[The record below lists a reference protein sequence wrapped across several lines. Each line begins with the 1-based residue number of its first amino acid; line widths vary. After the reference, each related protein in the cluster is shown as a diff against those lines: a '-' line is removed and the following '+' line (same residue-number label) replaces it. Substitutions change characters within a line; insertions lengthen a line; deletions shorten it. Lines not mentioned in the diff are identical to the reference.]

1 MNLNKVH
8 QFEQSIVSLLNS
20 EGWNLEWCG
29 GGYEHFDCIGTSP
42 RNVQVVLEIK
52 WRKKHYQKKMI
63 EKYKFDKLLQED
75 AQALYLVADPKGH
88 YIFWLNDLAKQE
100 TVELYC
106 PDTTLWTKKRN
117 NKECY
122 LLDEKDAHKI
132 HINNAT
138 TNS

>member
-8 QFEQSIVSLLNS
+8 QFEQSIVSLLNLQ
-20 EGWNLEWCG
+20 GWNLEWCG
-29 GGYEHFDCIGTSP
+29 GGFEHFDCIGTTAKGKS
-42 RNVQVVLEIK
+42 VVMEIK
-52 WRKKHYQKKMI
+52 WRKKYYEKKMI

-75 AQALYLVADPKGH
+75 ADALYFVSDPKGH
-88 YIFWLNDLAKQE
+88 YIFWLNDLAKRE

-122 LLDEKDAHKI
+122 LLDERDAHKI
-132 HINNAT
+132 HINYAT
-138 TNS
+138 S

>member
-8 QFEQSIVSLLNS
+8 QFEQSIVALLNLQGS
-20 EGWNLEWCG
+20 NLEWCG
-29 GGYEHFDCIGTSP
+29 GGFEHFDCIGTTAKGKS
-42 RNVQVVLEIK
+42 VVMEIK
-52 WRKKHYQKKMI
+52 WRKKYYEKKMI

-75 AQALYLVADPKGH
+75 ADALYFVSDPKGH

-122 LLDEKDAHKI
+122 LLDERDAHKI
-132 HINNAT
+132 HINYAT
-138 TNS
+138 S

>member
-8 QFEQSIVSLLNS
+8 QFEQSIVALLNLQ
-20 EGWNLEWCG
+20 GWNLEWCG
-29 GGYEHFDCIGTSP
+29 GGFEHFDCIGTTAKGKS
-42 RNVQVVLEIK
+42 VVMEIK
-52 WRKKHYQKKMI
+52 WRKKYYEKKMI

-75 AQALYLVADPKGH
+75 ADALYFVSDPKGH

-122 LLDEKDAHKI
+122 LLDERDAHKI
-132 HINNAT
+132 HINYAT
-138 TNS
+138 S

>member
-8 QFEQSIVSLLNS
+8 QFEQSIVSVLNLQ
-20 EGWNLEWCG
+20 GWNLEWCG
-29 GGYEHFDCIGTSP
+29 GGFEHFDCIGTTAKGKS
-42 RNVQVVLEIK
+42 VVMEIK
-52 WRKKHYQKKMI
+52 WRKKYYEKKMI

-75 AQALYLVADPKGH
+75 ADALYFVSDPKGH

-122 LLDEKDAHKI
+122 LLDERDAHKI
-132 HINNAT
+132 HINYAT
-138 TNS
+138 S

>member
-8 QFEQSIVSLLNS
+8 QFEQSIVSLLNLQ
-20 EGWNLEWCG
+20 GWNLEWCG
-29 GGYEHFDCIGTSP
+29 GGFEHFDCIGTTAKGKS
-42 RNVQVVLEIK
+42 VVMEIK
-52 WRKKHYQKKMI
+52 WRKKYYEKKMI

-75 AQALYLVADPKGH
+75 ADALYFVSDPKGH

-122 LLDEKDAHKI
+122 LLDERDAHKI
-132 HINNAT
+132 HINYAT
-138 TNS
+138 S

>member
-8 QFEQSIVSLLNS
+8 QFEQTIVSLLNL
-20 EGWNLEWCG
+20 EGWHLEWCG

-42 RNVQVVLEIK
+42 KGNQVVMEIK
-52 WRKKHYQKKMI
+52 WRKKYYEKKMI
-63 EKYKFDKLLQED
+63 EKYKFDKLLDED
-75 AQALYLVADPKGH
+75 AEALYLVADPKGH

-122 LLDEKDAHKI
+122 LLDEKNAHKI
-132 HINNAT
+132 HINYAT
-138 TNS
+138 T

>member
-8 QFEQSIVSLLNS
+8 QFEQSIVSLLNLQ
-20 EGWNLEWCG
+20 GWNLEWCG
-29 GGYEHFDCIGTSP
+29 GGFEHFDCIGTTAKGKS
-42 RNVQVVLEIK
+42 VVMEIK
-52 WRKKHYQKKMI
+52 WRKKYYEKKMI

-75 AQALYLVADPKGH
+75 ADALYFVSDPKGH

-100 TVELYC
+100 TAELYC

-122 LLDEKDAHKI
+122 LLDERDAHKI
-132 HINNAT
+132 HINYAT
-138 TNS
+138 S

>member
-8 QFEQSIVSLLNS
+8 QFEQSIVSLLNLQ
-20 EGWNLEWCG
+20 GWNLEWCG
-29 GGYEHFDCIGTSP
+29 GGFEHFDCIGTTAKGKS
-42 RNVQVVLEIK
+42 VVMEIK
-52 WRKKHYQKKMI
+52 WRKKYYEKKMI

-75 AQALYLVADPKGH
+75 ANALYFVSDPKGH

-122 LLDEKDAHKI
+122 LLDERDAHKI
-132 HINNAT
+132 HINYAT
-138 TNS
+138 S

>member
-1 MNLNKVH
+1 MNLSNIHK
-8 QFEQSIVSLLNS
+8 FEQAVVSLLNN
-20 EGWNLEWCG
+20 EGWQLEWCG
-29 GGYEHFDCIGTSP
+29 GGFEHFDAIGVTP
-42 RNVQVVLEIK
+42 KNKEVIIEIK
-52 WRKKHYQKKMI
+52 LRKKYYKNKMI
-63 EKYKFDKLLQED
+63 EKYKYDKLLDED
-75 AQALYLVADPKGH
+75 ADALYFVADPKGH

-122 LLDEKDAHKI
+122 LLDERDAHKI

-138 TNS
+138 T

>member
-8 QFEQSIVSLLNS
+8 QFEQSIVSLLNLQ
-20 EGWNLEWCG
+20 GWNLEWCG
-29 GGYEHFDCIGTSP
+29 GGFEHFDCIGTTAKGKS
-42 RNVQVVLEIK
+42 VVMEIK
-52 WRKKHYQKKMI
+52 WRKKYYEKKMI

-75 AQALYLVADPKGH
+75 AEALYFVSDPKGH

-122 LLDEKDAHKI
+122 LLDERDAHKI
-132 HINNAT
+132 HINYAT
-138 TNS
+138 S

>member
-1 MNLNKVH
+1 MSLSRVH
-8 QFEQSIVSLLNS
+8 QFEQSIVSLLNLQ
-20 EGWNLEWCG
+20 GWHLEWCG

-42 RNVQVVLEIK
+42 KGNSVVMEIK
-52 WRKKHYQKKMI
+52 WRKKYYEKKMI
-63 EKYKFDKLLQED
+63 EKYKYDKLLAED
-75 AQALYLVADPKGH
+75 AEALYLVADPKGH

-122 LLDEKDAHKI
+122 LLDERDAHKI
-132 HINNAT
+132 HINYAT
-138 TNS
+138 S

>member
-1 MNLNKVH
+1 MNLSKIH
-8 QFEQSIVSLLNS
+8 KFEQAVVSLLNN
-20 EGWNLEWCG
+20 EGWQLEWCG
-29 GGYEHFDCIGTSP
+29 GGFEHFDAIGVTP
-42 RNVQVVLEIK
+42 KNKEVIIEIK
-52 WRKKHYQKKMI
+52 LRKKYYKKKMI
-63 EKYKFDKLLQED
+63 EKYKYDKLLDED
-75 AQALYLVADPKGH
+75 ADALYFVADPKGH

-132 HINNAT
+132 HINYAT
-138 TNS
+138 T

>member
-1 MNLNKVH
+1 MIKKLM
-8 QFEQSIVSLLNS
+8 
-20 EGWNLEWCG
+20 
-29 GGYEHFDCIGTSP
+29 
-42 RNVQVVLEIK
+42 EIK
-52 WRKKHYQKKMI
+52 WRKKYYEKKMI

-75 AQALYLVADPKGH
+75 ADALYFVSDPKGH

-122 LLDEKDAHKI
+122 LLDERDAHKI
-132 HINNAT
+132 HINYAT
-138 TNS
+138 S

>member
-8 QFEQSIVSLLNS
+8 QFEQSIVSLLNLQ
-20 EGWNLEWCG
+20 GWNLEWCG
-29 GGYEHFDCIGTSP
+29 GGFEHFDCIGTTSKGKS
-42 RNVQVVLEIK
+42 VVMEIK
-52 WRKKHYQKKMI
+52 FRKKYYEKKMI

-75 AQALYLVADPKGH
+75 ADALYFVSDPKGH

-122 LLDEKDAHKI
+122 LLDERDAHKI
-132 HINNAT
+132 HINYAT
-138 TNS
+138 S

>member
-8 QFEQSIVSLLNS
+8 EFEQMIVTLLNVQ
-20 EGWNLEWCG
+20 GWNLEWCG
-29 GGYEHFDCIGTSP
+29 GGFEHFDCIGTTAKGKP
-42 RNVQVVLEIK
+42 VVMEIK
-52 WRKKHYQKKMI
+52 WRKKYYEKKMI
-63 EKYKFDKLLQED
+63 EKYKFDKLIEED
-75 AQALYLVADPKGH
+75 AEALYFVADPKGH

-132 HINNAT
+132 HINYAT
-138 TNS
+138 T

>member
-1 MNLNKVH
+1 MSLNRVH
-8 QFEQSIVSLLNS
+8 QFEQLIVSLLNLQ
-20 EGWNLEWCG
+20 GWHLEWCG

-42 RNVQVVLEIK
+42 KGNSVVMEIK
-52 WRKKHYQKKMI
+52 WRKKHYEKKMI
-63 EKYKFDKLLQED
+63 EKYKYDKLLAED
-75 AQALYLVADPKGH
+75 AEALYLVADPKGH

-122 LLDEKDAHKI
+122 LLDERDAHKI
-132 HINNAT
+132 HINYAT
-138 TNS
+138 S